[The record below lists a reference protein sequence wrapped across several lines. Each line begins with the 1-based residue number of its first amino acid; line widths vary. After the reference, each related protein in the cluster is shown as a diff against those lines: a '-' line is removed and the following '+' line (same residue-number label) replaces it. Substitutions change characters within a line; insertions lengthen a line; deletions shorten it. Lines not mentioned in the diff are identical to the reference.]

1 MSSFG
6 SIDGFSWF
14 DSVSNCVKLTR
25 VYTVICS
32 CDSVARAL
40 LQNIKQF
47 NGKCGCSWCTHPGV
61 ALNNDSR
68 GPPKRVYPAQL
79 HQLRSQ
85 KQYIE
90 DSRYA
95 VDHGECRNGV
105 KGANPLLSIRSFNVI
120 DGFVVDYMHGVL
132 LGVAKQMCCLWLEI
146 RPSAAWYIGNKKGA
160 IDKLLLQIKPPSN
173 LTRTPRSVR
182 SIAQWKASEW
192 RNWLL
197 FYSLYVLHGTLP
209 SKYFAHY
216 LLLVEGISKLLL
228 NSISIADLDAA
239 ENYLHL
245 FVSQFQELYGIE
257 FMTYNIHFLQH
268 AASSVRDWGPLWSY
282 SNFMFESSR
291 PNRFLLD
298 LFNGTQG
305 VSVQICRTFAIYRNL
320 PVLASKYLD
329 SGNDSVCPWKAM
341 VIVVAELHDQGFH
354 GRYIERSWQAI
365 ITVAFHGLHFPQ
377 KIHGKPWSCR
387 SARVTISQNYTEI
400 IRNP

>member
-1 MSSFG
+1 
-6 SIDGFSWF
+6 
-14 DSVSNCVKLTR
+14 
-25 VYTVICS
+25 
-32 CDSVARAL
+32 
-40 LQNIKQF
+40 
-47 NGKCGCSWCTHPGV
+47 
-61 ALNNDSR
+61 
-68 GPPKRVYPAQL
+68 
-79 HQLRSQ
+79 
-85 KQYIE
+85 
-90 DSRYA
+90 
-95 VDHGECRNGV
+95 
-105 KGANPLLSIRSFNVI
+105 
-120 DGFVVDYMHGVL
+120 
-132 LGVAKQMCCLWLEI
+132 
-146 RPSAAWYIGNKKGA
+146 
-160 IDKLLLQIKPPSN
+160 
-173 LTRTPRSVR
+173 
-182 SIAQWKASEW
+182 
-192 RNWLL
+192 
-197 FYSLYVLHGTLP
+197 LYVLHGTLP